1 MKGKSNKVS
10 RGGKASGVAKATSR
24 AIALPLAD
32 RVIELIESARQKVA
46 VAANLAM
53 VYTYFEIGRQIV
65 EEEQGGAKRA
75 GYGQQL
81 LEELGRKLTAR
92 FGRGWGAENLKLMR
106 RFYQVYSDSVN
117 TVYQIQNGAEKVGAN
132 SSNSVREIRTGNSA
146 DDVCQIPNFTL
157 SWSHYLKLMRIEDAK
172 ERAFYEIE
180 ASNNH
185 WSLRELQRQFDSS
198 LYERLALSRNKKKIL
213 ELSRKGH
220 VIAKPEDALKDP
232 LVLEFTGIPERAEYS
247 EDDLEQQ
254 LIDHIQEFMLELGKG
269 FAFVGRQKR
278 ISFDERHFRVDL
290 VFFNRILKCFVL
302 IDLKRGDLKH
312 QDLGQMAMYVNY
324 FDRYEKLPDENPT
337 IGIVLC
343 HDKSDALVELTL
355 PKDNNQ
361 IFAKKYRTVLPSK
374 QKLKQLVEAHLK

>member
-1 MKGKSNKVS
+1 MKGKSNRVS
-10 RGGKASGVAKATSR
+10 RSGKASGVAKATSR

-75 GYGQQL
+75 GYGDQML
-81 LEELGRKLTAR
+81 IDLSRRLTLK
-92 FGRGWGAENLKLMR
+92 FGRGWSPTNLEYMRKFYKIYSGAQIPQTACEEFGTPKT
-106 RFYQVYSDSVN
+106 VN
-117 TVYQIQNGAEKVGAN
+117 TVY
-132 SSNSVREIRTGNSA
+132 
-146 DDVCQIPNFTL
+146 QIPNFTL